1 MRALDLDAC
10 PSQSKWIVKGVGR
23 DLWWFLEVK
32 NLGVLSIRTSSTI
45 EDAKG
50 TLQPE
55 ELAILE
61 STQANIFTLP

>member
-1 MRALDLDAC
+1 MRAIDPDTC
-10 PSQSKWIVKGVGR
+10 VSKSKWIVKGVGR

-32 NLGVLSIRTSSTI
+32 NLGVLSIRTSSSI

-50 TLQPE
+50 ALQLE